1 MSLMTTLLRKF
12 SNNLTAQVVLALLL
26 GVTVGALW
34 PSVGISMQMLSD
46 IFIKLIKM
54 VIPPIAFLTIVIGVA
69 EVRDLRRLGRVGG
82 QALIYFEVVSTIA
95 LIVGLI
101 VMNVL
106 KPGAGFDRAT
116 VASQAVD
123 ISKYKAAPVGSYLFD
138 FISGIVP
145 DNAVGAFA
153 RGDLLQIVFFGVLF
167 GCAAV
172 LVGERARPFVLLAK
186 SANDILFKIVGMIMR
201 LAPLGA
207 FGAMAFTVG
216 RYGVGSIL
224 VLGQMLVA
232 VYITCIIF
240 VFGVLGTIARV
251 SGFSFTRFLRYMGE
265 EALIVLGTCSSESVL
280 PRLMDKLEHLGCTRS
295 SVGLVLPVGYSFNA
309 DGTAIYL
316 SMAGLFIA
324 QAYGIEM
331 SLAQQCGLL
340 LLLLITSKGSGSV
353 AGSGFVVLAATL
365 SATHVLPVEGLALLI
380 GIDRFMSEARS
391 VTNIVGNGLA
401 TVVVSKMSGEFDPVQ
416 ADAAYAERFGAGVK
430 FNLKPVAVSADRGHV
445 STEAIMSPEPQLD

>member
-1 MSLMTTLLRKF
+1 MTTLLRSLSK
-12 SNNLTAQVVLALLL
+12 NLTVQVLLALLL
-26 GVTVGALW
+26 GAALGVLW
-34 PSVGISMQMLSD
+34 PAVGVSMQMLSD

-95 LIVGLI
+95 LVVGMI

-106 KPGAGFDRAT
+106 KPGAGFDKAA
-116 VASQAVD
+116 VGSQAVD
-123 ISKYKAAPVGSYLFD
+123 ISKYKAAPVGSYFFD
-138 FISGIVP
+138 FLSGIVP
-145 DNAVGAFA
+145 DNAVAAFA
-153 RGDLLQIVFFGVLF
+153 KGDLLQIVFFGVLF

-172 LVGERARPFVLLAK
+172 LVGDRARPFVLVAQ

-201 LAPLGA
+201 LAPIGA

-216 RYGVGSIL
+216 RYGLGSIL
-224 VLGQMLVA
+224 VLGHMLVA
-232 VYITCIIF
+232 VYATCIIF
-240 VFGVLGTIARV
+240 MFVVLGAVARLN
-251 SGFSFTRFLRYMGE
+251 GFSFVRFLRYMAD

-280 PRLMDKLEHLGCTRS
+280 PRLMDKLSQLGCSRS
-295 SVGLVLPVGYSFNA
+295 SVGLVLPIGYSFNA

-316 SMAGLFIA
+316 SMAALFIA

-331 SLAQQCGLL
+331 TVLQQIGLL

-391 VTNIVGNGLA
+391 VTNIIGNGVA
-401 TVVVSKMSGEFDPVQ
+401 TVVVSKMSAEFDPAQ
-416 ADAAYAERFGAGVK
+416 ADSAYAQRFGAGVK
-430 FNLKPVAVSADRGHV
+430 FNLKPFVTSADQEV
-445 STEAIMSPEPQLD
+445 VPAASMISPQPD

>member
-1 MSLMTTLLRKF
+1 MATLLRRISK
-12 SNNLTAQVVLALLL
+12 NLTVQVLLALLL
-26 GVTVGALW
+26 GATLGVLW
-34 PSVGISMQMLSD
+34 PAVGVSMQMLSD

-95 LIVGLI
+95 LVVGMI

-106 KPGAGFDRAT
+106 KPGAGFDRAA
-116 VASQAVD
+116 VGSQAVD
-123 ISKYKAAPVGSYLFD
+123 ISKYKAAPVGSYFFD
-138 FISGIVP
+138 FLSGTVP
-145 DNAVGAFA
+145 DNAVAAFA
-153 RGDLLQIVFFGVLF
+153 KGDLLQIVFFGVLF

-172 LVGERARPFVLLAK
+172 LVGDRARPFVLLAQ

-201 LAPLGA
+201 LAPIGA

-216 RYGVGSIL
+216 RYGLGSIL
-224 VLGQMLVA
+224 VLGHMLVA
-232 VYITCIIF
+232 VYATCIIF
-240 VFGVLGTIARV
+240 MFVVLGAVARLN
-251 SGFSFTRFLRYMGE
+251 GFSFVRFLRYMAD

-280 PRLMDKLEHLGCTRS
+280 PRLMDKLSQLGCSRS
-295 SVGLVLPVGYSFNA
+295 SVGLVLPIGYSFNA

-316 SMAGLFIA
+316 SMAALFIA

-331 SLAQQCGLL
+331 TVLQQIGLL

-391 VTNIVGNGLA
+391 VTNIIGNGVA
-401 TVVVSKMSGEFDPVQ
+401 TVVVSKMSAEFDPVQ
-416 ADAAYAERFGAGVK
+416 ADSAYAQRFGAGVK
-430 FNLKPVAVSADRGHV
+430 FNLTPFVTSADQEVPPAG
-445 STEAIMSPEPQLD
+445 SMISPQPD

>member
-1 MSLMTTLLRKF
+1 MTTLLGRLSK
-12 SNNLTAQVVLALLL
+12 NLTVQVLLALLL
-26 GVTVGALW
+26 GATLGVLW
-34 PSVGISMQMLSD
+34 PAVGVSMQILSD

-95 LIVGLI
+95 LVVGMI

-106 KPGAGFDRAT
+106 KPGAGFDKAA
-116 VASQAVD
+116 VGSQAVD
-123 ISKYKAAPVGSYLFD
+123 ISKYKAAPVGSYFFD
-138 FISGIVP
+138 FLSGIVP
-145 DNAVGAFA
+145 DNAVAAFA
-153 RGDLLQIVFFGVLF
+153 KGDLLQIVFFGVLF

-172 LVGERARPFVLLAK
+172 LVGDRARPFVLVAQ

-201 LAPLGA
+201 LAPIGA

-216 RYGVGSIL
+216 RYGLGSIL
-224 VLGQMLVA
+224 VLGHMLVA
-232 VYITCIIF
+232 VYATCIIF
-240 VFGVLGTIARV
+240 MFVVLGAVARLN
-251 SGFSFTRFLRYMGE
+251 GFSFVRFLRYMAD

-280 PRLMDKLEHLGCTRS
+280 PRLMDKLSQLGCSRS
-295 SVGLVLPVGYSFNA
+295 SVGLVLPIGYSFNA

-316 SMAGLFIA
+316 SMAALFIA

-331 SLAQQCGLL
+331 TVLQQIGLL

-391 VTNIVGNGLA
+391 VTNIIGNGVA
-401 TVVVSKMSGEFDPVQ
+401 TVVVSKMSAEFDPVQ
-416 ADAAYAERFGAGVK
+416 ADSAYAQRFGAGVK
-430 FNLKPVAVSADRGHV
+430 FNLKPFVTSADQEV
-445 STEAIMSPEPQLD
+445 VPAASMISPQPD

>member
-1 MSLMTTLLRKF
+1 MTTLLRRLSK
-12 SNNLTAQVVLALLL
+12 NLTVQVLLALLL
-26 GVTVGALW
+26 GATLGVLW
-34 PSVGISMQMLSD
+34 PAVGTSMQMLSD

-54 VIPPIAFLTIVIGVA
+54 VIPPIAFLTIVVGIA

-95 LIVGLI
+95 LVVGMI

-106 KPGAGFDRAT
+106 RPGAGFDRA
-116 VASQAVD
+116 AIGSQAVD
-123 ISKYKAAPVGSYLFD
+123 VSKYKAAPVGSYFFD
-138 FISGIVP
+138 FLSGIVP
-145 DNAVGAFA
+145 DNAVAAFA
-153 RGDLLQIVFFGVLF
+153 KGDLLQIVFFGVLF

-172 LVGERARPFVLLAK
+172 LVGDRARPFVLVAQ
-186 SANDILFKIVGMIMR
+186 SANDILFNIVGMIMR
-201 LAPLGA
+201 LAPIGA

-216 RYGVGSIL
+216 RYGLGSIL
-224 VLGQMLVA
+224 VLGHMLVA
-232 VYITCIIF
+232 VYATCIIF
-240 VFGVLGTIARV
+240 MFVVLGAVARLN
-251 SGFSFTRFLRYMGE
+251 GFSFVRFLRYMAD

-280 PRLMDKLEHLGCTRS
+280 PRLMDKLTQLGCSRS
-295 SVGLVLPVGYSFNA
+295 SVGLVLPIGYSFNA

-316 SMAGLFIA
+316 SMAALFIA

-331 SLAQQCGLL
+331 TVLQQIGLL

-391 VTNIVGNGLA
+391 VTNIIGNGVA
-401 TVVVSKMSGEFDPVQ
+401 TVVVSKMSAEFDPVQ
-416 ADAAYAERFGAGVK
+416 ADSAYAQRFGAGVK
-430 FNLKPVAVSADRGHV
+430 FNLKPFVTSADQEV
-445 STEAIMSPEPQLD
+445 VPAASMISPQPD

>member
-1 MSLMTTLLRKF
+1 MTTLLRRF
-12 SNNLTAQVVLALLL
+12 SNNLTAQVGLALLL
-26 GVTVGALW
+26 GVATGALW
-34 PSVGISMQMLSD
+34 PDIGVSMQMFSD

-54 VIPPIAFLTIVIGVA
+54 VIPPIAFLTIVIGIA

-82 QALIYFEVVSTIA
+82 QALLYFEVVSTIA

-106 KPGAGFDRAT
+106 KPGAGFDRAA
-116 VASQAVD
+116 VGSQAID
-123 ISKYKAAPVGSYLFD
+123 ISKYKGAPVGSYLLD
-138 FISGIVP
+138 FLSGIVP
-145 DNAVGAFA
+145 DNAVAAFA

-172 LVGERARPFVLLAK
+172 LVGDRARPFVALAQ
-186 SANDILFKIVGMIMR
+186 SANDILFKIVGLIMR

-216 RYGVGSIL
+216 KYGIGSIL
-224 VLGQMLVA
+224 VLGHMLIA
-232 VYITCIIF
+232 VYVTCIIF
-240 VFGVLGTIARV
+240 MFVVLGAIARLN
-251 SGFSFTRFLRYMGE
+251 GFSFTRFLRYMAD
-265 EALIVLGTCSSESVL
+265 EALVVLGTCSSESVL
-280 PRLMDKLEHLGCTRS
+280 PRLMDKLAHLGCTRS

-316 SMAGLFIA
+316 SMAALFIA

-331 SLAQQCGLL
+331 SLAQQGGLL

-391 VTNIVGNGLA
+391 VTNIIGNGLA
-401 TVVVSKMSGEFDPVQ
+401 TVVVSKMSGEFNPVQ

-430 FNLKPVAVSADRGHV
+430 FNLRPVPNSADRNLV
-445 STEAIMSPEPQLD
+445 PMTVIMSPEPQPD

>member
-1 MSLMTTLLRKF
+1 MTTLLQKF
-12 SNNLTAQVVLALLL
+12 AKSLTAQVALALLL
-26 GVTVGALW
+26 GVAVGALW
-34 PSVGISMQMLSD
+34 PALGVSMQMLSD

-54 VIPPIAFLTIVIGVA
+54 VIPPIAFLTIVIGIA

-106 KPGAGFDRAT
+106 KPGAGFDRAA
-116 VASQAVD
+116 VGSQAVD
-123 ISKYKAAPVGSYLFD
+123 VSKYKGAPVGSYLFD
-138 FISGIVP
+138 FLSGIVP
-145 DNAVGAFA
+145 DNAVAAFA
-153 RGDLLQIVFFGVLF
+153 KGDLLQIVFFGVLF

-172 LVGERARPFVLLAK
+172 LVGERARPFVLLAQ
-186 SANDILFKIVGMIMR
+186 SANDILFKIVGLIMR
-201 LAPLGA
+201 LAPIGA

-224 VLGQMLVA
+224 VLGHMLLA
-232 VYITCIIF
+232 VYATCIIF
-240 VFGVLGTIARV
+240 MFVVLGAVARLN
-251 SGFSFTRFLRYMGE
+251 GFSFIRFLRYMGD

-280 PRLMDKLEHLGCTRS
+280 PRLMDKLAHLGCSRS
-295 SVGLVLPVGYSFNA
+295 SVGLVLPIGYSFNA

-316 SMAGLFIA
+316 SMAALFIA

-331 SLAQQCGLL
+331 TLAQQLGLL

-391 VTNIVGNGLA
+391 VTNIIGNGVA
-401 TVVVSKMSGEFDPVQ
+401 TVVVSKLSAEFDPVQ

-430 FNLKPVAVSADRGHV
+430 FNLRPVVIAVDTDPVSA
-445 STEAIMSPEPQLD
+445 SPMMSPQPD

>member
-1 MSLMTTLLRKF
+1 MSILLRKF

-26 GVTVGALW
+26 GATVGALW
-34 PSVGISMQMLSD
+34 PGIGASMQMLSD

-54 VIPPIAFLTIVIGVA
+54 VIPPIAFLTIVIGIA

-82 QALIYFEVVSTIA
+82 QALIYFEVASTIA

-106 KPGAGFDRAT
+106 KPGAGFDRAA
-116 VASQAVD
+116 VGSQAID
-123 ISKYKAAPVGSYLFD
+123 ISKYKAAPVGSYFFNFL
-138 FISGIVP
+138 SGIVP
-145 DNAVGAFA
+145 DNAIAAFA
-153 RGDLLQIVFFGVLF
+153 KGDLLQIVFFGVLF

-172 LVGERARPFVLLAK
+172 LVGERARPFVLLAQ

-201 LAPLGA
+201 LAPVGA

-216 RYGVGSIL
+216 RYGIGSIL
-224 VLGQMLVA
+224 VLGHMLIA
-232 VYITCIIF
+232 VYATCIIF
-240 VFGVLGTIARV
+240 LFVVLGAVARLN
-251 SGFSFTRFLRYMGE
+251 GFSFTRFLRFMSD

-280 PRLMDKLEHLGCTRS
+280 PRLMDKLERLGCTRS

-316 SMAGLFIA
+316 SMAALFIA

-391 VTNIVGNGLA
+391 VTNIIGNGVA

-430 FNLKPVAVSADRGHV
+430 FNLKPVTVPADCSPVPTAG
-445 STEAIMSPEPQLD
+445 IMSPEPQPD

>member
-1 MSLMTTLLRKF
+1 MTTLLRKL
-12 SNNLTAQVVLALLL
+12 SKNLTVQVVLALLL
-26 GVTVGALW
+26 GATLGVLW
-34 PSVGISMQMLSD
+34 PAVGVSMQMLSD

-95 LIVGLI
+95 LVVGMI

-106 KPGAGFDRAT
+106 KPGAGFDRAA
-116 VASQAVD
+116 VGSQPVD
-123 ISKYKAAPVGSYLFD
+123 ISKYKAAPVGSYFFD
-138 FISGIVP
+138 FLSGIVP
-145 DNAVGAFA
+145 DNAVAAFA
-153 RGDLLQIVFFGVLF
+153 KGDLLQIVFFGVLF

-172 LVGERARPFVLLAK
+172 LVGERARPFVSLAQ

-201 LAPLGA
+201 LAPIGA

-216 RYGVGSIL
+216 RYGLGSIL
-224 VLGQMLVA
+224 VLGHMLVA
-232 VYITCIIF
+232 VYTTCIIF
-240 VFGVLGTIARV
+240 MFVVLGAAARLN
-251 SGFSFTRFLRYMGE
+251 GFSFVRFLRYMAD

-280 PRLMDKLEHLGCTRS
+280 PRLMDKLAHLGCSRS
-295 SVGLVLPVGYSFNA
+295 SVGLVLPIGYSFNA

-316 SMAGLFIA
+316 SMAALFIA

-331 SLAQQCGLL
+331 TVLQQIGLL

-365 SATHVLPVEGLALLI
+365 SATHVLPVEGLTLLI

-391 VTNIVGNGLA
+391 VTNIIGNGVA
-401 TVVVSKMSGEFDPVQ
+401 TVVVSKMSAEFDPVQ
-416 ADAAYAERFGAGVK
+416 ADAAYAQRFGAGVK
-430 FNLKPVAVSADRGHV
+430 FNLKPFETSADQEV
-445 STEAIMSPEPQLD
+445 VPAASMISPQPD